1 MWFLSDRE
9 NSASRRFLV
18 SGAVW
23 FAVGTLWGLVGAIA
37 LTAPD
42 LFHDIPW
49 LEFGRIRPAHV
60 TTVLLGFVGSLLLGG
75 TLYVVPVMLR
85 QRLQAERVANAGMW
99 CWNLAVLGA
108 GITLPLGMTQGREY
122 AELIFPVKC
131 ALVLSMLL
139 LSYCLLMTVVNRR
152 EQLLYV
158 SVWYGV
164 GAVLWTALL
173 YPIGNVMWRPAT
185 GSIGGIIDAILLWW
199 YGHNIFGLVVTPM
212 AVAMC
217 YYIVPRIAKKPLYSH
232 TLSLIGFW
240 TLLAFYTH
248 IGTHHLIQAPVPT
261 WLKTVSIVDSVAM
274 VIPVATVLVN
284 IWLTMRG
291 SLGNF
296 ATNWSGK
303 FILTGTIFYLIT
315 CIQGPMQSLP
325 SVQRYTHFGNW
336 VIGHAHI
343 AVLGFGGFIALGTLW
358 YILPLVCG
366 RKVYSDTLVGV
377 QYWLALIGVTGFF
390 LVLTVAG
397 LIQGAAWIDGQT
409 VYRVLP
415 QIYPYMAARAM
426 FGVMIATASFV
437 GLYNVLMTLYRG
449 ERVAA

>member
-1 MWFLSDRE
+1 
-9 NSASRRFLV
+9 
-18 SGAVW
+18 
-23 FAVGTLWGLVGAIA
+23 
-37 LTAPD
+37 
-42 LFHDIPW
+42 
-49 LEFGRIRPAHV
+49 
-60 TTVLLGFVGSLLLGG
+60 
-75 TLYVVPVMLR
+75 
-85 QRLQAERVANAGMW
+85 
-99 CWNLAVLGA
+99 
-108 GITLPLGMTQGREY
+108 
-122 AELIFPVKC
+122 
-131 ALVLSMLL
+131 
-139 LSYCLLMTVVNRR
+139 
-152 EQLLYV
+152 
-158 SVWYGV
+158 
-164 GAVLWTALL
+164 
-173 YPIGNVMWRPAT
+173 
-185 GSIGGIIDAILLWW
+185 
-199 YGHNIFGLVVTPM
+199 
-212 AVAMC
+212 MC

-248 IGTHHLIQAPVPT
+248 IGTHHLIQAPVPA

-274 VIPVATVLVN
+274 IIPVATVLVN
-284 IWLTMRG
+284 LWLTMRG
-291 SLGNF
+291 SLGSF
-296 ATNWSGK
+296 ATSWPGK
-303 FILTGTIFYLIT
+303 MILTGTIFYLIT

-358 YILPLVCG
+358 YILPLVSG
-366 RKVYSDTLVGV
+366 RKVYSEALMGV

-409 VYRVLP
+409 VYRALP

-426 FGVMIATASFV
+426 FGVMIVSAAGV